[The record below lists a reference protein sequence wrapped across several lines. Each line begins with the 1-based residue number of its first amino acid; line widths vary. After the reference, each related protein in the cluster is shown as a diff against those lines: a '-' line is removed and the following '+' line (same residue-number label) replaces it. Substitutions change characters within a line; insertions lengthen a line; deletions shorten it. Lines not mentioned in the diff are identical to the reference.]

1 VASASPIYQKRE
13 MQREEQDIDI
23 SLDDAE
29 EEETFGL
36 RSRRVTM
43 TVPKDVGVTLDDED
57 IPALVSRQDGK
68 LKKTVK
74 VRRSDGICVHMRC

>member
-1 VASASPIYQKRE
+1 MVSASPIYQKRE

-23 SLDDAE
+23 SLDDEE

-36 RSRRVTM
+36 RPRRATM
-43 TVPKDVGVTLDDED
+43 SVPKDVDVTLDDED
-57 IPALVSRQDGK
+57 IPVLVSQDGK
-68 LKKTVK
+68 LKTTVK